1 MIKRTAKVIHDARIF
16 FFTFILVAFL
26 YQVGLNPID
35 FGKYVGL
42 KVVGA
47 AKMNVSAGVSPNQY
61 NKIAMQLEVK
71 EDRLNQRE
79 VALGELEEKIVSN
92 GIYGNRNLLFGLT
105 FAIIALFM
113 MMTTNFYFDLRRKK
127 KIIMNSRLLKF
138 LTRK

>member
-16 FFTFILVAFL
+16 FFTFILVTFL

-42 KVVGA
+42 KVVNA
-47 AKMNVSAGVSPNQY
+47 TKMNVSAGVSPNQY
-61 NKIAMQLEVK
+61 SKVAMQLEIK

-79 VALGELEEKIVSN
+79 VTLGELEEKIVSN

-105 FAIIALFM
+105 FAIIALFV

-127 KIIMNSRLLKF
+127 KIIKNSRILKF